1 MCGQDEFVTAVT
13 NRPALGNFPPVQWT
27 EWTMTGLGR
36 VAPAGLDNIF
46 TAMCGSCANEN
57 AFKAAF
63 MAYATREKNG
73 EATFTPEELGSCMRN
88 AAPGSPQYSILSF
101 NSGFHGRLF
110 GSLSATR
117 SKPIHKLGIPA
128 FDWPAVDW
136 PQLRYPLEENEREN
150 RAEEQRALDEVEAAI
165 RARKHTGQD
174 VAAVVIE
181 PIASEGGDVH
191 ASDAFFVALRQLCRK
206 LDTYFIVD
214 EVQTGGG
221 ATGELWASNHWGLGA
236 ADAPDFVT
244 FSKKM
249 QAAGFYHRLE
259 TRANL
264 PYRSFSTW
272 LGQPTATLQART
284 ILDVMARDGLLA
296 NVRATG
302 TVLYEGLA
310 ELSTRFPDK
319 VANLRGRGKGTFIA
333 FDCATPAQR
342 DALLAALRQRGINV
356 GGNGSRSVRLRPML
370 IFQPQHA
377 DIFLAALAEVLAA
390 L

>member
-1 MCGQDEFVTAVT
+1 MG
-13 NRPALGNFPPVQWT
+13 
-27 EWTMTGLGR
+27 GLGK

-46 TAMCGSCANEN
+46 TAMCGSCSNEN

-63 MAYATREKNG
+63 MAYATREKKG

-88 AAPGSPQYSILSF
+88 AAPGSPQYTILSF
-101 NSGFHGRLF
+101 NAGFHGRLF

-128 FDWPAVDW
+128 FDWPSVDW
-136 PQLRYPLEENEREN
+136 PQLRYPLAEHVREN
-150 RAEEQRALDEVEAAI
+150 AAEEARALAQVEEAVA
-165 RARKHTGQD
+165 ARKGTGQD

-191 ASDAFFVALRQLCRK
+191 ASDAFFRALRQLCRR

-221 ATGELWASNHWGLGA
+221 ATGRLWASDHWGLSA

-284 ILDVMARDGLLA
+284 ILDVVRRDGLLD
-296 NVRATG
+296 NVQAAG
-302 TVLYEGLA
+302 AELYGGLA
-310 ELSTRFPDK
+310 SLASRFPEK
-319 VANLRGRGKGTFIA
+319 VANLRGQGKGTFLA
-333 FDCATPAQR
+333 FDCASPAQR
-342 DALLAALRQRGINV
+342 DALLLALRQRGVNV
-356 GGNGSRSVRLRPML
+356 GGNGSQSVRLRPML
-370 IFQPQHA
+370 VFQPRHA
-377 DIFLAALAEVLAA
+377 AIFLDALEKVLVE
-390 L
+390 LR